1 MNTEQQQGREQSM
14 LEDIRKSG
22 RTKIIET
29 RPRRLPGRGDQGAGR
44 ARGPLGA
51 ENLARLRQEIA
62 KVRGS

>member
-1 MNTEQQQGREQSM
+1 M

-22 RTKIIET
+22 RTKIVEPDREAFQAAAT
-29 RPRRLPGRGDQGAGR
+29 KAQDALQAAGA
-44 ARGPLGA
+44 P